1 MLMISEGSTDRPKVV
16 ALLYVCML
24 KKKKSEVDHCDCFK
38 LLFKAETCRDDKYAQ
53 LESNFNNDKKKE
65 NINAIWIRNVNNF

>member
-24 KKKKSEVDHCDCFK
+24 KKNNQK
-38 LLFKAETCRDDKYAQ
+38 LIIVIASNCCLKLKYAQ
-53 LESNFNNDKKKE
+53 LESNFNNDKKKKTLMQSE
-65 NINAIWIRNVNNF
+65 SVM